1 MNGLSS
7 VVQINISRGG
17 IPKRPVPDA
26 VLTPLGLEGDSCA
39 HPRFHGG
46 PLKAVLLIASE
57 TIDQLIAKDYP
68 LFYGALGENLTT
80 RGLDYRQ
87 LRAGERLRVGA
98 AVIEL
103 TTIRVPCGTLDVH
116 GPSIKNEIYDRKVKA
131 GDFTSPRWALSGF
144 YARAIGPGPIRAGDA
159 IVIESV
165 LA

>member
-1 MNGLSS
+1 MNGPSS

-17 IPKRPVPDA
+17 IPKRPVSEA
-26 VLTPLGLEGDSCA
+26 MLAPLGLEGDSCA

-57 TIDQLIAKDYP
+57 TIEQLIAKGYP
-68 LFYGALGENLTT
+68 VFFGALGENLTT

-87 LRAGERLRVGA
+87 LRQGERLRIGA
-98 AVIEL
+98 ALIEL
-103 TTIRVPCGTLDVH
+103 TTIRAPCGTLDLY
-116 GPSIKNEIYDRKVKA
+116 GPSIKNEIYDLQVKA

-144 YARAIGPGPIRAGDA
+144 YARVIAPGPIRAGDA
-159 IVIESV
+159 IIVESV